1 MNDIKKEKSKVI
13 GFRLPLELYKKT
25 NEISKSYQYS
35 FVDVVK
41 KALNFFIDNPE
52 RVITFKKFIPN
63 SFENGFY
70 EDPVYSIKKIRDN
83 GINTRE
89 ELLWIAELL
98 QSAWYHYE
106 NYKISSKKVEKI
118 ILIIK
123 TLIYDYDLNKIER
136 IDYIKSKFPEK
147 ESKDIKNNID
157 KALNYIK
164 NKTRISAGYAESVS
178 RCLMEIIKDE
188 SINIP
193 IKKFIEINKL
203 IDEEIIWVATKGIII
218 NNGKDID
225 TTPLTKNRR
234 LKDTNE
240 FQSIYKTIKTNSIS
254 ILYYLSEKNYI
265 NEEPFKKEFSY
276 VIYILDKNKTENKEI
291 ASFTGNAQT
300 LFNLK
305 SAIDSLNDTDYFNH
319 KNNNGAYEEW
329 ELYTDPESEFN
340 YIQYKSTIRIY
351 LNTEEMQEFIDQVN
365 KFYND
370 KDVKNDVLSEYAD
383 RFGII

>member
-1 MNDIKKEKSKVI
+1 MNDIKKEKSKVV

-123 TLIYDYDLNKIER
+123 TLIYDYDLDKIEQ

-147 ESKDIKNNID
+147 KCENIKQNID
-157 KALNYIK
+157 KALEYIK
-164 NKTRISAGYAESVS
+164 NEKRISAGYADDIS
-178 RCLMEIIKDE
+178 RCLIGIIKDE

-218 NNGKDID
+218 NSGKDID
-225 TTPLTKNRR
+225 TKPLIKNRR
-234 LKDTNE
+234 LKDTNKL
-240 FQSIYKTIKTNSIS
+240 QSIYKTIKTNSIS

-265 NEEPFKKEFSY
+265 NDEPFKKEFSY

-319 KNNNGAYEEW
+319 KSNNGAYEEW
-329 ELYTDPESEFN
+329 ELYMDPESEFN
-340 YIQYKSTIRIY
+340 YIQHKSTVRIY